1 MSRDEFGRFEKGT
14 TGNPHG
20 RPRKVP
26 HSISDETVRADF
38 FDAAEMPVSVIEGNE
53 RKMIPAREA
62 IDKQLML
69 KAASGN
75 IQAMRE
81 YYKMRDRHTIDY
93 VDHQLKS
100 LQLIIEGKDRIRAF
114 PEDVTDEFKRT
125 LRLLEMKID
134 KNFLP

>member
-1 MSRDEFGRFEKGT
+1 MSRNRLGQFEKGT

-26 HSISDETVRADF
+26 HSISDETVRTDF
-38 FDAAEMPVSVIEGNE
+38 FDAAEMLVLVIEGNE

-69 KAASGN
+69 KSASGN

-81 YYKMRDRHTIDY
+81 YYKMKDRHTIDY
-93 VDHQLKS
+93 VNHQLKS

-114 PEDVTDEFKRT
+114 PEDVTDEFK
-125 LRLLEMKID
+125 
-134 KNFLP
+134 NFLP